1 MLIRARIKTL
11 FLYFIRN
18 LFKFLNIIYFLL
30 LILLVIPKVYA
41 NENLNNFYCGV
52 SNDKILNEKSFIT
65 KKEENFDLIVNNL
78 SVSKKFNLLIAS
90 EYTPKPGYKMSIIK
104 IKKKKEK
111 ITIYYEIEKKETS
124 LITVI
129 TFPFCL
135 LEIEQIEN
143 YNIKVKK
150 RILKFLP
157 FNIFN

>member
-1 MLIRARIKTL
+1 MFPRQDQ
-11 FLYFIRN
+11 Y
-18 LFKFLNIIYFLL
+18 
-30 LILLVIPKVYA
+30 
-41 NENLNNFYCGV
+41 
-52 SNDKILNEKSFIT
+52 
-65 KKEENFDLIVNNL
+65 LIVNNL